1 MIKNICADELENV
14 RTRLN
19 RLYGPAKADTLTNRF
34 VSLLGRYGIGYGR
47 PQKPERWDEDTT
59 LLITYG
65 DMISEPG
72 ERPLQTLKKFV
83 DEKARDA
90 ISAIHIL
97 PFSPYSSDDGFSVI
111 DYREVD
117 PALGKWKDI
126 AAIGKEYKL
135 MADLVL
141 NHCSRKGPWFKNY
154 AAGVAPFRDYF
165 IEVDPNTDLSA
176 VVRPRS
182 LPLLSEVKTQQGL
195 KHLWTTFSS
204 DQVDLNFKNPDVLFD
219 FLDILLYYISMG
231 ARIIRLDAIA
241 YLWKA
246 PGTPCIHL
254 NQTHEVVKLMRSLLN
269 MAAPDTVLLT
279 ETNVPHDENISYFGN
294 SDEAHM
300 VYNFSLPPLL
310 LHALLNGTGKYLT
323 RWAVEVSEPPAEC
336 TYLNFTASHDGIGV
350 RPLQGLIPEKELT
363 SLVEHVEKLGGQV
376 STKRNSDGTDSP
388 YELNI
393 TYFDA
398 LGSPSQSGLNV
409 QIQRFICSQ
418 SIAMALKGVPAVYF
432 HSLVG
437 TRNWTEGVE
446 QTGRAR
452 TINRRKWDKRELD
465 NLLADSGSVHA
476 QVFHEYER
484 RLRIRRQQPAFH
496 PDATQQVLNFSDE
509 IFAFL
514 RETDRQSILCI
525 SNLTDRPQEI
535 SIDGHFAAIET
546 TKPYTDLLSG
556 QRYSGAVKQLQLQ
569 PYQTLWL
576 TC

>member
-1 MIKNICADELENV
+1 MIKNICAEELESV
-14 RTRLN
+14 RTHLN
-19 RLYGPAKADTLTNRF
+19 RLYGPAKAETLTNRF
-34 VSLLGRYGIGYGR
+34 VALVGRYGIGYGR
-47 PQKPERWDEDTT
+47 PQKPVRWSEDTT

-65 DMISEPG
+65 DMISEAG
-72 ERPLQTLKKFV
+72 ERPLKTLKKFI
-83 DEKARDA
+83 DEHARDA

-126 AAIGKEYKL
+126 KAIGEDYKL

-141 NHCSRKGPWFKNY
+141 NHCSRKGPWFKHY
-154 AAGVAPFRDYF
+154 AAGIAPYRDYF
-165 IEVDPNTDLSA
+165 IESDPNTDLSA

-182 LPLLSEVKTQQGL
+182 LPLLTEVKTQQGL

-204 DQVDLNFKNPDVLFD
+204 DQIDLNFKNPDVLFD
-219 FLDILLYYISMG
+219 FLDILLYYIAMG
-231 ARIIRLDAIA
+231 GRIIRLDAIA
-241 YLWKA
+241 YLWKS
-246 PGTPCIHL
+246 PGTSCIHL
-254 NQTHEVVKLMRSLLN
+254 KQTHEVVKLMRSLLN
-269 MAAPDTVLLT
+269 MAAPDAVLLT
-279 ETNVPHDENISYFGN
+279 ETNVPHEENISYFGDSN
-294 SDEAHM
+294 EAHM

-310 LHALLNGTGKYLT
+310 LHALLNGTSKYLT
-323 RWAVEVSEPPAEC
+323 RWAVEVSEPPAGC

-350 RPLQGLIPEKELT
+350 RPLQGLIPNNELEN
-363 SLVEHVEKLGGQV
+363 LVKHVKALGGQV
-376 STKRNSDGTDSP
+376 STKRNSDGSDSP

-398 LGSPSQSGLNV
+398 LGTPDQSGLNL
-409 QIQRFICSQ
+409 QLQRFLCSQ
-418 SIAMALKGVPAVYF
+418 TISMALKGVPAVYF

-452 TINRRKWDKRELD
+452 TINRRKWDKRELEQ
-465 NLLADSGSVHA
+465 LLADSSTIHA

-496 PDATQQVLNFSDE
+496 PDASQQILNFSDA

-514 RETDRQSILCI
+514 RKTDQESILCL
-525 SNLTDRPQEI
+525 SNLSDKAESI
-535 SIDGHFAAIET
+535 SIDGHFKSIET
-546 TKPYTDLLSG
+546 TRSYIDLISG
-556 QRYSGAVKQLQLQ
+556 QRFSGAVKQLELQ
-569 PYQTLWL
+569 PYQTVWL

>member
-1 MIKNICADELENV
+1 MIKNICANELESV
-14 RTRLN
+14 RKRLN
-19 RLYGPAKADTLTNRF
+19 RLYGPAKAETLTNRF
-34 VSLLGRYGIGYGR
+34 VSLIGRYGIGYDQ
-47 PQKPERWDEDTT
+47 PKVPERWNEGTT

-72 ERPLQTLKKFV
+72 ERPLQSLKKFV

-90 ISAIHIL
+90 ISAVHIL

-117 PALGKWKDI
+117 PALGKWSDI
-126 AAIGKEYKL
+126 KEIGQDYTL

-141 NHCSRKGPWFKNY
+141 NHCSRKGPWFKSY
-154 AAGVAPFRDYF
+154 ANSIAPFRDYF
-165 IEVDPNTDLSA
+165 IETSPCTDLSA
-176 VVRPRS
+176 VVRPRN
-182 LPLLSEVKTQQGL
+182 LPLLTEVKTNQGL

-204 DQVDLNFKNPDVLFD
+204 DQIDLNFRNPDVLFD

-241 YLWKA
+241 YLWKV
-246 PGTPCIHL
+246 PGSSCIHL
-254 NQTHEVVKLMRSLLN
+254 SQTHEVVKLMRSLLN
-269 MAAPDTVLLT
+269 MASPDAVLLT
-279 ETNVPHDENISYFGN
+279 ETNVPHDENVSYFGK

-323 RWAVEVSEPPAEC
+323 RWAAEISDPPTDC

-350 RPLQGLIPEKELT
+350 RPLQGLIPEEELNR
-363 SLVEHVEKLGGQV
+363 LAKHVEELGGQV
-376 STKRNSDGTDSP
+376 STKCNSDGSESP

-398 LGSPSQSGLNV
+398 LGIPGQVGLNI
-409 QIQRFICSQ
+409 QIQRFLCSQ
-418 SIAMALKGVPAVYF
+418 TIALSLKGVPAIYF

-437 TRNWTEGVE
+437 TRNWSEGVE

-452 TINRRKWDKRELD
+452 TINRRKWDRRELD
-465 NLLADSGSVHA
+465 ERLADPGTSQA
-476 QVFHEYER
+476 KVFHEYER

-496 PDATQQVLNFSDE
+496 PNASQQVLNFRDD
-509 IFAFL
+509 IF
-514 RETDRQSILCI
+514 SILRGTDQQQILCL
-525 SNLTDRPQEI
+525 SNLTDQPQQI
-535 SIDGHFAAIET
+535 SINGQFAAIKS

-556 QRYSGAVKQLQLQ
+556 QRFNGAIKQLQLQ